1 MQIRPTNSI
10 QSTQSIN
17 FQSRNQIEKAN
28 NSLPTDQ
35 LEISPQARM
44 LEMSTTAGVRMDRV
58 AEIRTQI
65 TQGNYDTPERLEM
78 AINRMFDQI
87 A

>member
-17 FQSRNQIEKAN
+17 FQSRNQVEKAG

-44 LEMSTTAGVRMDRV
+44 LEMSTTDGVRMDRV
-58 AEIRTQI
+58 SDIRTQI
-65 TQGNYDTPERLEM
+65 AQGNYDTPDKLEM
-78 AINRMFDQI
+78 AISRMFDQI